1 MLTFPPDYTFV
12 IQIIS
17 FLLLWAALK
26 RLTFDPMLRVLEQR
40 DERTRGSQQQ
50 AEQLR
55 LSAQTAA
62 EEYESSLRQVRHSA
76 LQEGEIERK
85 RAAEEQQRLLNAARA
100 EADAELARLRSDLA
114 SQVAQAEKSLA
125 VEAQAIAALM
135 AERATGRSL
144 A

>member
-40 DERTRGSQQQ
+40 DERTRGSQQE

-55 LSAQTAA
+55 LGAQTAA
-62 EEYESSLRQVRHSA
+62 QEYESSLRQVRHSV
-76 LQEGEIERK
+76 LRESEIERK
-85 RAAEEQQRLLNAARA
+85 RAEEEQQRLLNAARA